1 MAIGL
6 NFPSVLLAARQGAD
20 WAWTEIYRDL
30 APTVLRYLQAHGAR
44 DAEDVLGE
52 TFVQI
57 VRRLPDFEGG
67 EIEFRAWVF
76 TIARSRAVDQW
87 RYHERRPVEFGSDDE
102 EHERAGV
109 DDTEATALGRL
120 SYERV
125 MRALEKLT
133 PQQRDVIFLRII
145 AGLPIEQVA
154 AIVEKPPGAVKSLQS
169 RGLAAIRKEI
179 SGEAVS

>member
-30 APTVLRYLQAHGAR
+30 SPTVLRYLQAHGAR

-52 TFVQI
+52 TFVQ
-57 VRRLPDFEGG
+57 VVKRLSDFEGG
-67 EIEFRAWVF
+67 ETQFRAWVF
-76 TIARSRAVDQW
+76 TIARSRAVDLW
-87 RYHERRPVEFGSDDE
+87 RYHERRPVELGADE
-102 EHERAGV
+102 AEYERAGG

-125 MRALEKLT
+125 TRALEKLT

-145 AGLPIEQVA
+145 AGLSIEQVA
-154 AIVEKPPGAVKSLQS
+154 SIVGKPAGAVKSLQA